1 MKKLALLCMIA
12 LCVGPVAF
20 ATEWQTSGGLN
31 SNWFDL
37 NNWSGGAVPSTEAVE
52 WRFASTTSGGYEP
65 IVINTGT
72 AISGASTC
80 SIWYVG
86 TAQLEVTNG
95 ATYNITGGLNLYSS
109 GTNVSNAS
117 FIVNGGSTATFT
129 ADAQIG
135 RNFGA
140 GSTLGVATISVDGA
154 GSLLHQTA
162 GAYTWLGWGVG
173 QTEGVLLTVTN
184 GGLAQFDTNAGLRI
198 QQDGTLVQIS
208 VDGGTVKVFGDRED
222 FYKGYRDSGWIVGYD
237 GTKDTVDVAYET
249 DGYTYITSV
258 PEPATIS
265 LLGLGLVALLRR
277 NRR

>member
-80 SIWYVG
+80 SIWYAG

-109 GTNVSNAS
+109 GTNVSNSS
-117 FIVNGGSTATFT
+117 FIVNDGATATFT
-129 ADAQIG
+129 GNGQIG
-135 RNFGA
+135 RNFGT
-140 GSTLGVATISVDGA
+140 GTGLATISVDGA
-154 GSLLHQTA
+154 SSLLRQTA
-162 GAYTWLGWGVG
+162 GYTWLGWGVG
-173 QTEGVLLTVTN
+173 GTEGVLLTVTD
-184 GGLAQFDTNAGLRI
+184 GALAQFDTVGGLII
-198 QQDGTLVQIS
+198 QQDGTLVKIS
-208 VDGGTVKVFGDRED
+208 VDNGTIKVKGNREGQLGG
-222 FYKGYRDSGWIVGYD
+222 YKTSGWITGHD
-237 GTKDTVDVAYET
+237 GTSATVDIAWNSG
-249 DGYTYITSV
+249 DDYTYITSV

-265 LLGLGLVALLRR
+265 LLGLGLVALIRR